1 MLMVVYRDGLP
12 IDYIDTG
19 AGEVTLFFVHGSCID
34 KLYWE
39 EQITHF
45 KQHYRVIAI
54 DLPGHG
60 QSGKDRQ
67 EWTIEAFAAD
77 VNAVIQELNLSKV
90 ILIGHSMGSD
100 IILEASALNPAAV
113 LGLVVI
119 DSLKHAGTEMPEE
132 VLQQVSSILQ
142 NLEADFG
149 NTVESYAKQG
159 LLTHHTDIGIVD
171 MVTNDYRTAYPP
183 MVIGSLP
190 SIFGFAARERE
201 LLEQLRWK
209 LYLINVDYIP
219 TDESLLSKHA
229 NAGYELFVLQGT
241 CHFPML
247 ELPVALNQA
256 LEKVFHKI
264 ENPEKFEG
272 LSVERFLNS

>member
-1 MLMVVYRDGLP
+1 MHMVVYRDGLP
-12 IDYIDTG
+12 IDYIDAG
-19 AGEVTLFFVHGSCID
+19 VGEVTLFFVHGSCID
-34 KLYWE
+34 KLYWQ

-45 KQHYRVIAI
+45 QEHYRVIAI

-67 EWTIEAFAAD
+67 EWTIEGFAAD
-77 VNAVIQELNLSKV
+77 VDAVIRELNLSKV

-100 IILEASALNPAAV
+100 VILEASSLNSAAIV
-113 LGLVVI
+113 GLVVI
-119 DSLKHAGTEMPEE
+119 DALKHAGTEMPEE
-132 VLQQVSSILQ
+132 VMQQVSSIAQ
-142 NLEADFG
+142 NLRADFG

-159 LLTHHTDIGIVD
+159 LLTHDTDIGIVD

-183 MVIGSLP
+183 MVIGSLT
-190 SIFGFAARERE
+190 SIFDFAVRERE

-229 NAGYELFVLQGT
+229 NAGYELLVLHGT

-247 ELPVALNQA
+247 EQPRELNQA

-264 ENPEKFEG
+264 VNPEKFEG
-272 LSVERFLNS
+272 LPVERFLNS

>member
-12 IDYIDTG
+12 IDYTDAG
-19 AGEVTLFFVHGSCID
+19 AGDITLFFVHGAAID
-34 KLYWE
+34 KLYWQ
-39 EQITHF
+39 EQINHF
-45 KQHYRVIAI
+45 SAHYRVIAI

-60 QSGKDRQ
+60 QSGNDRQ

-100 IILEASALNPAAV
+100 VILEASALNPAAI
-113 LGLVVI
+113 LGLVVV
-119 DSLKHAGTEMPEE
+119 DALKHAGTEMPEE
-132 VLQQVSSILQ
+132 VMQQVNSIHQ
-142 NLEADFG
+142 NLQADFG

-159 LLTHHTDIGIVD
+159 LLTHDTDIGIVD

-183 MVIGSLP
+183 MVIGSLT
-190 SIFGFAARERE
+190 SIFSFAARERE

-229 NAGYELFVLQGT
+229 NAGYELFVLHGT

-247 ELPVALNQA
+247 ELPVELNQA
-256 LEKVFHKI
+256 LEKVFYKI
-264 ENPEKFEG
+264 VNPEKFEG

>member
-1 MLMVVYRDGLP
+1 MFMIVYRDGLP
-12 IDYIDTG
+12 IDYIDAG
-19 AGEVTLFFVHGSCID
+19 AGEVTLFFVHGSSID
-34 KLYWE
+34 KLYWQ

-45 KQHYRVIAI
+45 KEHYRVIAI

-67 EWTIEAFAAD
+67 EWTIEGFAAD
-77 VNAVIQELNLSKV
+77 VDAVTRALNLSKV
-90 ILIGHSMGSD
+90 VLIGHSMGAD
-100 IILEASALNPAAV
+100 VILEASALNPAAV

-119 DSLKHAGTEMPEE
+119 DALKHAGTEMPEE
-132 VLQQVSSILQ
+132 VMQQVSSIAQ
-142 NLEADFG
+142 NLRADFG

-159 LLTHHTDIGIVD
+159 LLTNETDVSIVD

-183 MVIGSLP
+183 MVIGSLT

-201 LLEQLRWK
+201 LLGQLRWK
-209 LYLINVDYIP
+209 LHLINVDYIP

-229 NAGYELFVLQGT
+229 NAGYELLILHGS

-247 ELPVALNQA
+247 EHPQELNHA
-256 LEKVFHKI
+256 LEKVLHKI

-272 LSVERFLNS
+272 LSVERFLNT